1 MSLAELYTTCRTYRR
16 FKQEPVPVELLK
28 TLVDVA
34 HNRSTGR
41 NAQELRFVVV
51 HTPDMVKA
59 MQPLLAWAASLPKAI
74 GTPVEGEQP
83 TAFVVVLR
91 PKKANPMISYI
102 DVGIAL
108 DAMAITAWEKGV
120 GSCIMAAVNRPKVAA
135 LLEVPEEYEVSM
147 VLSLG
152 YPSHKS
158 TLVPVTPEKG
168 QDYYV
173 DENRDYYVPK
183 LKLEKVVKFK

>member
-1 MSLAELYTTCRTYRR
+1 MNLAEMYTTCRTYRR
-16 FKQEPVPVELLK
+16 FKQEPVPMELLT

-51 HTPDMVKA
+51 HTPAMVKA
-59 MQPLLAWAASLPKAI
+59 MQPLLAWAASLPKEI

-91 PKKANPMISYI
+91 PKQTNPMISYI

-108 DAMAITAWEKGV
+108 DAMAITAWEQGV
-120 GSCIMAAVNRPKVAA
+120 GSTIMAAVNRPKVAE
-135 LLEVPEEYEVSM
+135 LLGIPEKYEVSI

-158 TLVPVTPEKG
+158 TIVPVTPEKG
-168 QDYYV
+168 QAYYV
-173 DENRDYYVPK
+173 DEKRDYYVPK
-183 LKLEKVVKFK
+183 LKLEEVAKFK

>member
-1 MSLAELYTTCRTYRR
+1 MSISELYTTCRTYRR
-16 FKQEPVPVELLK
+16 FNQESVPEKLLH

-41 NAQELRFVVV
+41 NAQELRFVVI
-51 HTPDMVKA
+51 HTPAMVKA
-59 MQPLLAWAASLPKAI
+59 MQPLLTWAASLPKEI

-91 PKKANPMISYI
+91 PKQAVPMISYI

-108 DAMAITAWEKGV
+108 DTMAITAWEQGV
-120 GSCIMAAVNRPKVAA
+120 GSCIMASVNRPKVAK
-135 LLEVPEEYEVSM
+135 LLDVSEEYEVSM
-147 VLSLG
+147 VLALG

-183 LKLEKVVKFK
+183 LKLEQVAKFK